1 MRMELTIDAGPDGP
15 ELGAYC
21 DGVRVGPVTLTA
33 DGYRVGRDS
42 VPPEF
47 ESAVRELEDAAS
59 RSVGRVLFA
68 VDVRRPTPHEVM
80 SARARARFAP
90 DGAA

>member
-1 MRMELTIDAGPDGP
+1 MIDVGPDGP

-47 ESAVRELEDAAS
+47 EAAVRELEDAAS
-59 RSVGRVLFA
+59 QAVGRVLYA
-68 VDVRRPTPHEVM
+68 VDVRRPTSRDVT
-80 SARARARFAP
+80 ATRARPRFAP